1 MAGVLPEPIGSYKF
15 SFSIQA
21 LELHGVAAP
30 AAGDPDGGT
39 LVASGSFRV
48 DVPRML
54 ARLKDRQFSDA
65 RDCLLPLVRCASA
78 SGATGFELVRKYWN
92 LDLRFDGRPFS
103 ARELN
108 DPFRAL
114 FEGDDPESTRG
125 RQFAYGLLALARL
138 GVSAVQV
145 TSGGPGGQA
154 SLLLSKPGFEAP
166 AIGINRGEG
175 TLVHVRWAGWR
186 SWWRGRHAAKRLR
199 DAFGLCPMS
208 VSIDRKRLMRS
219 PEPGWYAF
227 DSDGWRGAFR
237 FKDEDGPSLVAL
249 YWHGTLIEALSRDL
263 PGQPPVEAVLTGSR
277 LSLDLSQAKVVRDSH
292 LEAALETLISHVAR
306 RHGPAAKGAGYDV

>member
-145 TSGGPGGQA
+145 TSGGPGGQRHPICT
-154 SLLLSKPGFEAP
+154 SKFGMDKRP
-166 AIGINRGEG
+166 AIPSSSFRRRAPSLPLRGGKNRC
-175 TLVHVRWAGWR
+175 RCRRMW
-186 SWWRGRHAAKRLR
+186 KR
-199 DAFGLCPMS
+199 
-208 VSIDRKRLMRS
+208 RKRKFPIRKRRS
-219 PEPGWYAF
+219 VNRCRPQKRP
-227 DSDGWRGAFR
+227 
-237 FKDEDGPSLVAL
+237 
-249 YWHGTLIEALSRDL
+249 TL
-263 PGQPPVEAVLTGSR
+263 Q
-277 LSLDLSQAKVVRDSH
+277 
-292 LEAALETLISHVAR
+292 
-306 RHGPAAKGAGYDV
+306 